1 MEGICTWCAI
11 RGHNFA
17 PCMRRA
23 PQQAD
28 ANKVAIDKLSL
39 RVDALSKSVD
49 QVGVLDAQVQAPRSD
64 VQGLVKWQDK
74 HITAHDALQKCVQD
88 VENWKREA
96 ISQVPQFVTHTKF
109 DAFVAPRYAD
119 TERAAHSAVS
129 QSKFDEWV
137 RTKYD
142 DTEKKARQAVPQS
155 AFDEYVSRMEGTRRN
170 TDPDTMMAPARAT
183 GSSRTASER
192 DSDDGGVRQAPNA
205 TWHAALPRLASRLL
219 PATQPEPPPRRQR
232 HQGQRHLPPCHLL
245 APTPLGSVLL
255 PRTRT
260 RGEMKHWMFYWTCG
274 RATWTHAFSNG
285 RANTPH
291 KS

>member
-17 PCMRRA
+17 SCMRRA

-49 QVGVLDAQVQAPRSD
+49 QVGVLDAQVQALRSD
-64 VQGLVKWQDK
+64 VQGLAKWQDK
-74 HITAHDALQKCVQD
+74 HITAHDALRHRVQD
-88 VENWKREA
+88 VENWKRETV
-96 ISQVPQFVTHTKF
+96 SQLPQFVTHTKF
-109 DAFVAPRYAD
+109 DAFVASRYAD

-155 AFDEYVSRMEGTRRN
+155 AFDEYVSRMEGTRSN

-192 DSDDGGVRQAPNA
+192 DSDDGGVAASAKRNVARRSA
-205 TWHAALPRLASRLL
+205 TPS
-219 PATQPEPPPRRQR
+219 
-232 HQGQRHLPPCHLL
+232 
-245 APTPLGSVLL
+245 
-255 PRTRT
+255 
-260 RGEMKHWMFYWTCG
+260 
-274 RATWTHAFSNG
+274 
-285 RANTPH
+285 
-291 KS
+291 